1 LSGGL
6 WLLWNDEVQVSI
18 RFSSQHVILT
28 VVVHIAS
35 NVDFALIC
43 VYGNPHHRQMRV
55 LRDQISN
62 FMQDNQGKSVVCLGD
77 VNDIKCDIDTTS
89 INVNKYRMRSFCS
102 YVKKC
107 GLFDL
112 GYNGPAYTW
121 TNKFSLLLLFLKG
134 LIVAWLILIGVP
146 STLTQTF
153 SIFPS
158 CLVIMLPY

>member
-1 LSGGL
+1 M
-6 WLLWNDEVQVSI
+6 QVSI

-55 LRDQISN
+55 LWDQISN

-121 TNKFSLLLLFLKG
+121 TNKCFSSSPIFERLDRCLANTDWCAIYPHTNVFNLPIMFG
-134 LIVAWLILIGVP
+134 DHAPILVF
-146 STLTQTF
+146 T
-153 SIFPS
+153 
-158 CLVIMLPY
+158 